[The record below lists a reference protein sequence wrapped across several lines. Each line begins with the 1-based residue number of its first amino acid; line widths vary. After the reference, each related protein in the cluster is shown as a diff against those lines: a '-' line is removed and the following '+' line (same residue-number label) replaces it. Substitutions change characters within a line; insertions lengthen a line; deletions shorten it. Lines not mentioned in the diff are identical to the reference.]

1 MSDPARN
8 IRAPLGDAIMIDATE
23 TAAPAG
29 YRLGDPIELHDLL
42 ALPPDGRRYDRD
54 EQGRLILMSPDDAPT
69 HRWPMNVLQ
78 RRLCQDLDQRWEV
91 LLEPGVALEPILALD
106 GTVLPPS
113 RLGRK
118 TLGPD
123 LAVFEGPPR
132 FVRGRPEVPDSRYQ
146 VFAPERLRVA
156 VEFLSRRTQRS
167 DLGLGEADAVD
178 RWRTYLANGIDE
190 YWLINAGSVPC
201 GLPARSALLLRREG
215 EAWRPLGGEAL
226 RPAPGAATLRGLT
239 PISSGVVR
247 SRALGAPFD
256 LDAFWSSVDRATPQ
270 A

>member
-1 MSDPARN
+1 
-8 IRAPLGDAIMIDATE
+8 MIDATE

-42 ALPPDGRRYDRD
+42 ALPPDGRGYDRD
-54 EQGRLILMSPDDAPT
+54 EQGRLILMGPDDAPT

-78 RRLCQDLDQRWEV
+78 RRLSKDLDERWEI
-91 LLEPGVALEPILALD
+91 LQEPGVALEPILALD
-106 GTVLPPS
+106 GAVLLPS

-132 FVRGRPEVPDSRYQ
+132 FLRGQPDVPDSRYQ

-156 VEFLSRRTQRS
+156 VELLSRRTQRS
-167 DLGLGEADAVD
+167 DLGLGQADAVD

-190 YWLINAGSVPC
+190 YWLLNAGTAPC

-215 EAWRPLGGEAL
+215 AAWRPLEGEAL
-226 RPAPGAATLRGLT
+226 RPARAAAALHGLT
-239 PISSGVVR
+239 PISGGVVR
-247 SRALGAPFD
+247 SCALGIGVD
-256 LDAFWSSVDRATPQ
+256 LDALWASVDRAMAQ
-270 A
+270 D